1 MFLCFPDVKAVDILC
16 ISSMWH
22 VWHVLSLKKCW
33 GRSEVGGWCHPPVI
47 TVFIGGMFTIPSHS
61 WFMTLFYPQETAWLG
76 VGWNH
81 DHLRLNKRLRF
92 HHISSMSP
100 WIIVAM
106 VQTAWLWNNN
116 NPRGI
121 HHPNANLKDAVLN
134 ATYQR
139 KPHAMRMLIIVQS
152 HGFAGTTWLCSSL
165 NDFNR

>member
-76 VGWNH
+76 VG
-81 DHLRLNKRLRF
+81 
-92 HHISSMSP
+92 
-100 WIIVAM
+100 
-106 VQTAWLWNNN
+106 
-116 NPRGI
+116 
-121 HHPNANLKDAVLN
+121 
-134 ATYQR
+134 
-139 KPHAMRMLIIVQS
+139 
-152 HGFAGTTWLCSSL
+152 
-165 NDFNR
+165 